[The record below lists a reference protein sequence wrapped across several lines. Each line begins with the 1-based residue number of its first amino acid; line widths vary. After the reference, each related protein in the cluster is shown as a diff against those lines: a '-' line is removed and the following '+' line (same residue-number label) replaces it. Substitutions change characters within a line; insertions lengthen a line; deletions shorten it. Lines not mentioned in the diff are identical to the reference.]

1 MIQRSAVLTA
11 ALAAL
16 AMPAAAQ
23 AQGMVQGQPR
33 PATSAPP
40 ISTQPVPGELEL
52 SKLLWSTMVAIDQA
66 NQSGNY
72 SVLRDISAPGFQINN
87 DPTALANIF
96 QGVRNARIDLSNA
109 LLVAPTYTSA
119 PRIFE
124 GDVLQVQGF
133 FGLRPTMVQFDF
145 QYQWFQG
152 RWRLFGVSIRPAPM
166 AQNIPGPPTAPAQQP
181 SSSRNQR
188 QRN

>member
-1 MIQRSAVLTA
+1 MTLPAPAITAVLA
-11 ALAAL
+11 VLAL
-16 AMPAAAQ
+16 PVAAQ
-23 AQGMVQGQPR
+23 AQGLVQGQPR

-40 ISTQPVPGELEL
+40 MSTQPVPGDLEL
-52 SKLLWSTMVAIDQA
+52 SKLLWSTMVAIDQG

-87 DPTALANIF
+87 DPSALANIF

-119 PRIFE
+119 PRILQ

-133 FGLRPTMVQFDF
+133 FGLRPTMIQFDF

-166 AQNIPGPPTAPAQQP
+166 AQNIPGPPSAPPQP
-181 SSSRNQR
+181 SSRNQR